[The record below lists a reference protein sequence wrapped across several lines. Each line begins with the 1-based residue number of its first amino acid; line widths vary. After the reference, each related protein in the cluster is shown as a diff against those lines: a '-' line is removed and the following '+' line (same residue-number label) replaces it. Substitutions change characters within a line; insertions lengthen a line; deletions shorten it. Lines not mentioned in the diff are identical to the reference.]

1 MQTDHKSSLFLMEL
15 IFTILFFALASAV
28 CMQLFARAHTL
39 QTDTEDLNQS
49 ILLAQSA
56 AESFE
61 STGGD
66 LNAFAEI
73 FPEGALDASGTCFT
87 VFYQADGSP
96 LPASGTGS
104 DSPDT
109 GSDRGGETTAKD
121 TGGDRP
127 AEAAYQLVLSL
138 EVSEAGTAS
147 AGEAAG
153 PVSGDFFRKAQVS
166 IRRFSGPED
175 EGEIIYTMPAA
186 VQIPRSVDSQRSSS

>member
-39 QTDTEDLNQS
+39 QMDTEDLNQS

-73 FPEGALDASGTCFT
+73 FPEGALD
-87 VFYQADGSP
+87 
-96 LPASGTGS
+96 
-104 DSPDT
+104 
-109 GSDRGGETTAKD
+109 
-121 TGGDRP
+121 
-127 AEAAYQLVLSL
+127 LSL
-138 EVSEAGTAS
+138 
-147 AGEAAG
+147 
-153 PVSGDFFRKAQVS
+153 
-166 IRRFSGPED
+166 IH
-175 EGEIIYTMPAA
+175 I
-186 VQIPRSVDSQRSSS
+186 

>member
-49 ILLAQSA
+49 LLLAQSA
-56 AESFE
+56 AEAFE

-73 FPEGALDASGTCFT
+73 FPEGALGASGTCFT

-104 DSPDT
+104 ASLDT
-109 GSDRGGETTAKD
+109 GSDRGGETTAEA
-121 TGGDRP
+121 TGGDHP

-138 EVSEAGTAS
+138 DVSEAGTAS
-147 AGEAAG
+147 A
-153 PVSGDFFRKAQVS
+153 GDFFRKAQVS

-175 EGEIIYTMPAA
+175 EGEIIYTLPAA